1 MRNRVQSTEPRAQP
15 SQNSTP
21 RITSF
26 AGIRAKRLAC
36 SLKSQEVRVAC
47 LGSEQRA
54 EINSIALIPPYGR
67 NSFGWSD

>member
-26 AGIRAKRLAC
+26 AGIRRETTRVLT
-36 SLKSQEVRVAC
+36 EVRVAC